1 PYIAITSDENE
12 KNISLIIRDNG
23 IGVKSYDLPFI
34 FEKGFTGEIGE
45 QRKNST
51 GMGLY
56 LAEQVAKSLKIKLEV
71 SEKYTEGF
79 EISLIFPKIAY

>member
-1 PYIAITSDENE
+1 M
-12 KNISLIIRDNG
+12 
-23 IGVKSYDLPFI
+23 YDLPFI

-56 LAEQVAKSLKIKLEV
+56 LAKQVTERLKIALEV
-71 SEKYTEGF
+71 NNNYTDGF
-79 EISLIFPKIAY
+79 EISLIFPKIND